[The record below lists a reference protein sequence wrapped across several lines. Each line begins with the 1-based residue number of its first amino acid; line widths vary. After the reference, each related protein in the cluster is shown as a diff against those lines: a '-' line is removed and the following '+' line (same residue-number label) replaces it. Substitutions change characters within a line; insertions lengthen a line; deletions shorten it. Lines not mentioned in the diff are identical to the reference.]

1 MLSHGKTSGLL
12 CQSTD
17 SDPSR
22 GVQKLLSLRVV
33 SREGY
38 PVNTMAATAST
49 PASSRFHQFL
59 THPRSRLILL
69 QCLVSVI
76 LSYELLFGTES
87 VISRLKSDGMVV
99 GIWAFVGMLVL
110 LPRAWFE
117 LAWVN
122 GALVAVDTVLVTG
135 TIYLS
140 GNARPDL
147 YIAYFV
153 LMLVAA
159 SVRRMSHMMGLCLL
173 LCAGYA
179 ALLYEGIVHSETVAV
194 GHLLGVPVLLVM
206 AVFYGLAL
214 EAVTVVQEEKST
226 LLKDVESLKRIEEQ
240 LAASKVQLEARIAGL
255 NKDLTQSQDKLQQG
269 LAVRQGLERR
279 LREAQKME
287 AVGRMAAGI
296 AKEFGELFSVIGKQT
311 GVLLAHLPPND
322 PLRAATDEIFK
333 TGEKAAALTAQLIAL
348 NLEDGHVRQVLSVK
362 TVLADIQSAI
372 KSLLPAQIDLAI
384 HADESPIYAEVDRE
398 GLEKVLFQLV
408 VNARDA
414 MPSGGRLAIEAR
426 SGAGLPGA
434 THASGVGKK
443 PSHDV
448 LVQISD
454 TGTGMNVDTQARMFE
469 PFFSTKETNVG
480 LGLTAVYG
488 IIKQN
493 GGMVEVDSR
502 PGQGT
507 VVRVWLPGAR
517 VVNAHEEPVPKSMLA
532 KGDETILLV
541 EEDEISRK
549 LVGSMLVRHKY
560 RVLEAA
566 SSVEALML
574 TQGYQGIVHLTVSP
588 LVMPEIGGRELAR
601 RLLNH
606 QPTMKTLF
614 VSSYDDQ
621 TIAHHRINRRFVLQH
636 PYRQVGLVEKVREML
651 DAA

>member
-1 MLSHGKTSGLL
+1 MLNHGKISGLL

-17 SDPSR
+17 LDPST
-22 GVQKLLSLRVV
+22 GVQKLLFLRVV
-33 SREGY
+33 YREGD
-38 PVNTMAATAST
+38 PVNTTAAIAST

-59 THPRSRLILL
+59 TQPRSRLILL

-87 VISRLKSDGMVV
+87 VISRLNSDGMVV
-99 GIWAFVGMLVL
+99 GMWTFVGVLVL
-110 LPRAWFE
+110 LPGAWFE
-117 LAWVN
+117 LAWIN

-147 YIAYFV
+147 YTAYFV

-173 LCAGYA
+173 LCAGYG

-214 EAVTVVQEEKST
+214 ETVTVVQEEKST
-226 LLKDVESLKRIEEQ
+226 LLKDVDSLKRIEEQ
-240 LAASKVQLEARIAGL
+240 LVTSKIQLEARIAGL

-287 AVGRMAAGI
+287 AVGRMAGGI

-311 GVLLAHLPPND
+311 GVMLANLPPND

-348 NLEDGHVRQVLSVK
+348 NLEDGQVRQVLSVK
-362 TVLADIQSAI
+362 TVLTDLRGAI
-372 KSLLPAQIDLAI
+372 SSLLPAQIDLAI
-384 HADESPIYAEVDRE
+384 HHDESPIYAEVDRE

-414 MPSGGRLAIEAR
+414 MPSGGRLVIEAR
-426 SGAGLPGA
+426 SGADLPGA
-434 THASGVGKK
+434 THANGGGKK

-454 TGTGMNVDTQARMFE
+454 TGTGMNLDTQARMFE
-469 PFFSTKETNVG
+469 PFFSTKETNIG

-488 IIKQN
+488 IVKQN

-507 VVRVWLPGAR
+507 VVRIWLPGAR
-517 VVNAHEEPVPKSMLA
+517 VANAHEEQTPKSLLA
-532 KGDETILLV
+532 KGSETILLV
-541 EEDEISRK
+541 DEDEISRK
-549 LVGSMLVRHKY
+549 LVGSMLARYKY

-566 SSVEALML
+566 SSVEALVL

-606 QPTMKTLF
+606 QPTMKALF

-621 TIAHHRINRRFVLQH
+621 TIAHHRINRRFVLQQ